1 MGDTIFVGSAPLH
14 SSSLSL
20 YLREYHDN
28 TLSMYPSIRTVKEGR
43 FPAASNEIALS
54 EDTLQY
60 LGLDAAV
67 GDTVSLDMRVSV
79 MDGSLPEFE
88 YSGKFTLT
96 GILICQKFSNSLI
109 A

>member
-1 MGDTIFVGSAPLH
+1 M
-14 SSSLSL
+14 
-20 YLREYHDN
+20 
-28 TLSMYPSIRTVKEGR
+28 
-43 FPAASNEIALS
+43 PAASNEIALS

-88 YSGKFTLT
+88 YS
-96 GILICQKFSNSLI
+96 
-109 A
+109 